1 MASFPKTALGNENLT
16 YISVPNLSYAPVSG
30 IKFLYQALERGMEP
44 ILLAADPLSQLL
56 CN

>member
-44 ILLAADPLSQLL
+44 ILLATDPLSQLL